1 MEEEEPVSA
10 VGRGV
15 RGVVR
20 VLGEGLEQPF
30 KTVPGGSPDSCQ

>member
-15 RGVVR
+15 RGVVK
-20 VLGEGLEQPF
+20 VLGEGLGQP
-30 KTVPGGSPDSCQ
+30 V